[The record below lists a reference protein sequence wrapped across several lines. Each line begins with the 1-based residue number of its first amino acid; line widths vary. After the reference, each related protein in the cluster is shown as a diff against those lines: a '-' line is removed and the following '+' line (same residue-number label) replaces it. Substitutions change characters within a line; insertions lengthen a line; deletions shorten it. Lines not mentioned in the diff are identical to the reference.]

1 MNPLSPITPNLPAT
15 ALGGVPGGRGKNSA
29 AVQVAK
35 DFESVLL
42 TKVVEEMA
50 KTVESSDLAD
60 DAAGDQVYDL
70 FYSQL
75 AQDMAAKGGFG
86 LWKQIAR
93 QLGDKAQAA
102 RQGQEVVP

>member
-1 MNPLSPITPNLPAT
+1 MNPLSPIPPNVPSACVPSVER
-15 ALGGVPGGRGKNSA
+15 GGKGSS

-50 KTVESSDLAD
+50 KTIETTDLAD
-60 DAAGDQVYDL
+60 DGAGQQVYDL

-75 AQDMAAKGGFG
+75 GQDLAAKGGFG

-93 QLGDKAQAA
+93 QIQSRSAGPE
-102 RQGQEVVP
+102 QGQEVAP

>member
-1 MNPLSPITPNLPAT
+1 MNPLTPISASLTTGP
-15 ALGGVPGGRGKNSA
+15 VPRVDSRGRGGHD
-29 AVQVAK
+29 AVQIAK

-50 KTVESSDLAD
+50 KTVEDSSLAED
-60 DAAGDQVYDL
+60 GAGEQVHAL

-75 AQDMAAKGGFG
+75 AQDMAAKGGLG

-93 QLGDKAQAA
+93 QIAA
-102 RQGQEVVP
+102 RMPAGEPGQEVAQ